1 MFNISPLLRKLL
13 VLLLFLVLQAGAIVM
28 IVNNSYFQQNAI
40 LNFIRA
46 RQIRWWEKQSSWV
59 AFTNLKE
66 TNRQLALENNRLLN
80 EVARLTDP
88 LTGKSLQTKDSVALR
103 DSFSYIPA
111 RVIKNSV
118 NRQHNFLVID
128 KGSQDGLEQDMGVI
142 SSRGIIGVVSH
153 VSERYAMIIS
163 LLNTQQRFTA
173 ELKKSGTF
181 GTLRWDGADY
191 RRVFLSEI
199 PQHIEIS
206 VGDTVVSS
214 VFSLV
219 FPPGIPI
226 GFVKSGSLK
235 RGTFLELEVELFE
248 DFKSLHYVNVVS
260 HDGAG
265 EIRQLTEN
273 QQEED
278 L

>member
-181 GTLRWDGADY
+181 GTLRWDGVDY

-260 HDGAG
+260 HDGAV
-265 EIRQLTEN
+265 ELRQLTEN

>member
-88 LTGKSLQTKDSVALR
+88 LTGKSLQIKDSVALK
-103 DSFSYIPA
+103 DSFSYLPA

-181 GTLRWDGADY
+181 GTLRWDGVDY

-206 VGDTVVSS
+206 AGDTVVSS

>member
-13 VLLLFLVLQAGAIVM
+13 VLLLFLVLQAGAVVM
-28 IVNNSYFQQNAI
+28 LVNNSYFQQNAI

-46 RQIRWWEKQSSWV
+46 RQISWWEKRSSWV
-59 AFTNLKE
+59 AFTQLKE
-66 TNRQLALENNRLLN
+66 INQQLSLENNRLLN
-80 EVARLTDP
+80 EISRLADLSTERN
-88 LTGKSLQTKDSVALR
+88 LQSEDFIALR

-111 RVIKNSV
+111 RVIRNSV

-128 KGSQDGLEQDMGVI
+128 KGIQDGLEQDMGVI
-142 SSRGIIGVVSH
+142 SSRGIVGVVSH
-153 VSERYAMIIS
+153 VSDHYALVIS
-163 LLNTQQRFTA
+163 LLNTQQHFTA

-181 GTLRWDGADY
+181 GTLRWDGVDY

-219 FPPGIPI
+219 FPPGIPL
-226 GFVKSGSLK
+226 GYVKSGSLK

-260 HDGAG
+260 RYGAM
-265 EIRQLTEN
+265 EIRQLIEN
-273 QQEED
+273 LQEED

>member
-1 MFNISPLLRKLL
+1 MFYISPLLRKLL

-181 GTLRWDGADY
+181 GTLRWDGVDY

-260 HDGAG
+260 HDGAV

>member
-142 SSRGIIGVVSH
+142 SSRGIVGVVSH
-153 VSERYAMIIS
+153 VSEHYAMIIS

-206 VGDTVVSS
+206 AGDTVVSS

-265 EIRQLTEN
+265 EIRKLTEN

>member
-142 SSRGIIGVVSH
+142 SSRGIVGVVSH

-181 GTLRWDGADY
+181 GTLRWDGVDY

-206 VGDTVVSS
+206 AGDTVVSS

-265 EIRQLTEN
+265 EIRKLTEN

>member
-13 VLLLFLVLQAGAIVM
+13 VLLLFLVLQAGAILM
-28 IVNNSYFQQNAI
+28 LVNNSYFQQNAI

-59 AFTNLKE
+59 AFTNLNE
-66 TNRQLALENNRLLN
+66 INRQLALENNRLLN

-88 LTGKSLQTKDSVALR
+88 LTGKSVQPKDSVALR

-118 NRQHNFLVID
+118 NRQHNFLIVD

-181 GTLRWDGADY
+181 GTLRWDGVDY

-206 VGDTVVSS
+206 AGDTVVSS

-265 EIRQLTEN
+265 EIRKLTEN

>member
-88 LTGKSLQTKDSVALR
+88 LTGKSVQPKDSVALR

>member
-28 IVNNSYFQQNAI
+28 MVNNSYFQQNAI

-181 GTLRWDGADY
+181 GTLRWDGVDY

-260 HDGAG
+260 HDGAV

>member
-13 VLLLFLVLQAGAIVM
+13 VLLLFLVLQTGAVVM
-28 IVNNSYFQQNAI
+28 LVNNSYFQQNAI

-46 RQIRWWEKQSSWV
+46 RQISWWERRSSWM

-66 TNRQLALENNRLLN
+66 INQQLADENNRLLN
-80 EVARLTDP
+80 EISGLKDPFTDRNIQEENVIAP
-88 LTGKSLQTKDSVALR
+88 R

-111 RVIKNSV
+111 VVIKNSV
-118 NRQHNFLVID
+118 NRQQNFLIID
-128 KGSQDGLEQDMGVI
+128 KGKQDGLEEDMGVI
-142 SSRGIIGVVSH
+142 SLRGIVGVVSH
-153 VSERYAMIIS
+153 VSNHYAMIIS

-181 GTLRWDGADY
+181 GTLRWDGVDY
-191 RRVFLSEI
+191 RRVYLSEI

-226 GFVKSGSLK
+226 GFVKSGKLK
-235 RGTFLELEVELFE
+235 QGTFLELEVELFE
-248 DFKSLHYVNVVS
+248 DFKSLHFVNVVS
-260 HDGAG
+260 HDGAV
-265 EIRQLTEN
+265 EIRQLMEN
-273 QQEED
+273 LQEED

>member
-1 MFNISPLLRKLL
+1 MFNTSPLLRKLL
-13 VLLLFLVLQAGAIVM
+13 VLLLFLVLQAGAVVM
-28 IVNNSYFQQNAI
+28 LVNNSYFQQNAI

-46 RQIRWWEKQSSWV
+46 RQISWWERRSSWV

-66 TNRQLALENNRLLN
+66 INRQLALENTRLLN
-80 EVARLTDP
+80 EMSRLTEAS
-88 LTGKSLQTKDSVALR
+88 TGNVLQTDSIVALR

-111 RVIKNSV
+111 RVIRNTV
-118 NRQHNFLVID
+118 NRQHNFLIID
-128 KGSQDGLEQDMGVI
+128 KGIQDGLEQDMGVV
-142 SSRGIIGVVSH
+142 SSQGIVGVVSS
-153 VSERYAMIIS
+153 VSAHYAMIIS

-181 GTLRWDGADY
+181 GTLHWDGVDY

-219 FPPGIPI
+219 FPPDIPI
-226 GFVKSGSLK
+226 GFVKSGTLK
-235 RGTFLELEVELFE
+235 QGTFLELEVELFE
-248 DFKSLHYVNVVS
+248 DFKSLHYVHVVS
-260 HDGAG
+260 NKGAQ
-265 EIRQLTEN
+265 EIRELIN
-273 QQEED
+273 NPQEEY

>member
-142 SSRGIIGVVSH
+142 SSRGIVGVVSH

-181 GTLRWDGADY
+181 GTLRWDGVDY

-206 VGDTVVSS
+206 AGDTVVSS

-260 HDGAG
+260 HDGAV

>member
-59 AFTNLKE
+59 AFTNLNE
-66 TNRQLALENNRLLN
+66 INRQLALENNRLLN

-88 LTGKSLQTKDSVALR
+88 LTGKSVQPKDSVALR

-118 NRQHNFLVID
+118 NRQHNFLIVD

-235 RGTFLELEVELFE
+235 RGIFLELEVELFE

>member
-1 MFNISPLLRKLL
+1 MRS
-13 VLLLFLVLQAGAIVM
+13 
-28 IVNNSYFQQNAI
+28 
-40 LNFIRA
+40 
-46 RQIRWWEKQSSWV
+46 
-59 AFTNLKE
+59 
-66 TNRQLALENNRLLN
+66 NRQLALENNRLLN

-88 LTGKSLQTKDSVALR
+88 LTGKSLQIKDSVALK
-103 DSFSYIPA
+103 DSFSYLPA

-142 SSRGIIGVVSH
+142 SSRGIVGVVSH
-153 VSERYAMIIS
+153 VSEHYAMIIS

-181 GTLRWDGADY
+181 GTLRWDGVDY

-206 VGDTVVSS
+206 AGDTVVSS

>member
-1 MFNISPLLRKLL
+1 MLRKLL

-181 GTLRWDGADY
+181 GTLRWDGVDY

-260 HDGAG
+260 HDGAV

>member
-142 SSRGIIGVVSH
+142 SSRGIVGVVSH

-181 GTLRWDGADY
+181 GTLRWDGVDY

-260 HDGAG
+260 HDGAV

>member
-66 TNRQLALENNRLLN
+66 TNRQLALENIRLLN

-181 GTLRWDGADY
+181 GTLRWDGVDY

-260 HDGAG
+260 HDGAV

>member
-181 GTLRWDGADY
+181 GTLRWDGVDY

-206 VGDTVVSS
+206 AGDTVVSS

-265 EIRQLTEN
+265 EIRKLTEN

>member
-181 GTLRWDGADY
+181 GTLRWDGVDY

-260 HDGAG
+260 HDGAV

>member
-1 MFNISPLLRKLL
+1 MFNISPLLRRLL
-13 VLLLFLVLQAGAIVM
+13 VLLLFLVLQAGAVVM
-28 IVNNSYFQQNAI
+28 LVNNSYFQQNAI

-46 RQIRWWEKQSSWV
+46 RQISLWERHSSWV

-66 TNRQLALENNRLLN
+66 INQQLALENNRLLN
-80 EVARLTDP
+80 EISRQKDP
-88 LTGKSLQTKDSVALR
+88 STGSDFQAEDTIALR
-103 DSFSYIPA
+103 DSFSYMPA

-118 NRQHNFLVID
+118 NRQHNFLIID
-128 KGSQDGLEQDMGVI
+128 KGTQDGLKQDMGVI

-153 VSERYAMIIS
+153 VSDHYAMIIS
-163 LLNTQQRFTA
+163 MLNTQQRFTA

-181 GTLRWDGADY
+181 GTLRWDGVDY
-191 RRVFLSEI
+191 RRVYLSEI

-206 VGDTVVSS
+206 VGDTVVSN

-260 HDGAG
+260 HVGAG
-265 EIRQLTEN
+265 EIRQLMEN
-273 QQEED
+273 LQEED

>member
-59 AFTNLKE
+59 AFTNLNE
-66 TNRQLALENNRLLN
+66 INRQLALENNRLLN

-88 LTGKSLQTKDSVALR
+88 LTGKSVQPKDSVALR

-118 NRQHNFLVID
+118 NRQHNFLIVD

>member
-13 VLLLFLVLQAGAIVM
+13 VLLLFLVLQAGAVVM
-28 IVNNSYFQQNAI
+28 LVNNSYFQQNAI

-46 RQIRWWEKQSSWV
+46 RQISWWEKRSSWV
-59 AFTNLKE
+59 AFTQLKE
-66 TNRQLALENNRLLN
+66 INQQLSLENNRLLN
-80 EVARLTDP
+80 EISRLADLSTERNPQSEDFI
-88 LTGKSLQTKDSVALR
+88 ALR

-111 RVIKNSV
+111 RVIRNSV

-128 KGSQDGLEQDMGVI
+128 KGIQDGLEQDMGVI
-142 SSRGIIGVVSH
+142 SSRGIVGVVSH
-153 VSERYAMIIS
+153 VSDHYALVIS
-163 LLNTQQRFTA
+163 LLNTQQHFTA

-181 GTLRWDGADY
+181 GTLRWDGVDY

-219 FPPGIPI
+219 FPPGIPL
-226 GFVKSGSLK
+226 GYVKSGSLK

-260 HDGAG
+260 RYGAM
-265 EIRQLTEN
+265 EIRQLIEN
-273 QQEED
+273 LQEED

>member
-13 VLLLFLVLQAGAIVM
+13 VLLLFLVLQAGAILM
-28 IVNNSYFQQNAI
+28 LVNNSYFQQNAI

-59 AFTNLKE
+59 AFTNLNE
-66 TNRQLALENNRLLN
+66 INRQLALENNRLLN

-88 LTGKSLQTKDSVALR
+88 LTGKSVQTKDSVALR

-118 NRQHNFLVID
+118 NRQHNFLIVD

-181 GTLRWDGADY
+181 GTLRWDGTDY

-226 GFVKSGSLK
+226 GFVKSGTLK

>member
-59 AFTNLKE
+59 AFTNLNE
-66 TNRQLALENNRLLN
+66 INRQLALENNRLLN

-88 LTGKSLQTKDSVALR
+88 LTGKSVQPKDSVALR

-118 NRQHNFLVID
+118 NRQHNFLIVD

-181 GTLRWDGADY
+181 GTLRWDGVDY

>member
-13 VLLLFLVLQAGAIVM
+13 VLLLFLVLQAGAVVM
-28 IVNNSYFQQNAI
+28 LVNNSYFQQNAI
-40 LNFIRA
+40 LGFIRA
-46 RQIRWWEKQSSWV
+46 RQIRWWERRSSWV

-66 TNRQLALENNRLLN
+66 INQQLALENNRLLN
-80 EVARLTDP
+80 DIARLTDP
-88 LTGKSLQTKDSVALR
+88 SAEKIIRTEDSVSLR

-111 RVIKNSV
+111 RVIRNSV

-128 KGSQDGLEQDMGVI
+128 KGTQDGLEQDMGVI
-142 SSRGIIGVVSH
+142 SSRGIVGVVSH
-153 VSERYAMIIS
+153 VSDHYAMIIS

-181 GTLRWDGADY
+181 GTLRWDGLDY

-206 VGDTVVSS
+206 VGDTVVSN
-214 VFSLV
+214 VFSLI

-235 RGTFLELEVELFE
+235 QGTFLELEVELFE

-265 EIRQLTEN
+265 EIRQLIED

>member
-88 LTGKSLQTKDSVALR
+88 LTGKSLQIKDSVALK
-103 DSFSYIPA
+103 DSFSYLPA

-206 VGDTVVSS
+206 AGDTVVSS

>member
-88 LTGKSLQTKDSVALR
+88 LTGKSLQIKDSVALK
-103 DSFSYIPA
+103 DSFSYLPA

-181 GTLRWDGADY
+181 GTLRWDGVDY

-206 VGDTVVSS
+206 AGDTVVSS

-265 EIRQLTEN
+265 EIRKLTEN

>member
-181 GTLRWDGADY
+181 GTLRWDGVDY

-206 VGDTVVSS
+206 AGDTVVSS

-260 HDGAG
+260 HDGAV

>member
-13 VLLLFLVLQAGAIVM
+13 VLLLFLVLQAGAVVM
-28 IVNNSYFQQNAI
+28 LVNNSYFQQNAI

-46 RQIRWWEKQSSWV
+46 RQISWWEKRSSWV
-59 AFTNLKE
+59 AFTQLKE
-66 TNRQLALENNRLLN
+66 INQQLSLENNRLLN
-80 EVARLTDP
+80 EISRLADLSTERN
-88 LTGKSLQTKDSVALR
+88 LQSEDFIALR

-111 RVIKNSV
+111 RVIRNSV

-128 KGSQDGLEQDMGVI
+128 KGIQDGLEQDMGVI
-142 SSRGIIGVVSH
+142 SSRGIVGVVSH
-153 VSERYAMIIS
+153 VSDHYALVIS
-163 LLNTQQRFTA
+163 LLNTQQHFTA

-181 GTLRWDGADY
+181 GTLRWDGVDY

-219 FPPGIPI
+219 FPPGIPL
-226 GFVKSGSLK
+226 GYVKSGSLK

-260 HDGAG
+260 RYGAM
-265 EIRQLTEN
+265 EIRQLIEN
-273 QQEED
+273 LQEEN